1 MSFFGGRG
9 GWVGWGEGGFGLDC
23 GFDLTCVLIQDGV
36 PDAAM
41 ARDVH
46 QLQGLL
52 TGYNQLSRVLLNT

>member
-1 MSFFGGRG
+1 M
-9 GWVGWGEGGFGLDC
+9 GWGEGGFGLDC
-23 GFDLTCVLIQDGV
+23 GFDLTCVLLQDGV

-52 TGYNQLSRVLLNT
+52 TGNNQLSRVLLNT